1 MKIRSM
7 IFLKRFSQDEMTV
20 LCSPDEMN
28 DIKLTQYSDPLMP
41 IRTYVGLI
49 DEPYEPDFTYGSN
62 SYVVSQ
68 KPIDTRLFYIPTKD
82 ITLIQE
88 ADIDLDDH

>member
-7 IFLKRFSQDEMTV
+7 IFFKRFSQDEMTV
-20 LCSPDEMN
+20 LFSPDKIDNMT
-28 DIKLTQYSDPLMP
+28 LTQYSNPLMP
-41 IRTYVGLI
+41 IRAYVGLT
-49 DEPYEPDFTYGSN
+49 DEPYELNFTYGSN
-62 SYVVSQ
+62 SYVVSK
-68 KPIDTRLFYIPTKD
+68 KPTDTRLFYIPAKD